1 MLALLVIF
9 AENKVLI
16 SVQFVCRVEQGT
28 TLQEEPK
35 FVVFYTQL
43 LSLFSFCFN
52 CKAENPAVHM
62 EQSGTMVKVFQNCN
76 MCKHIFQW
84 QSQPFIFGKYPAGN
98 VLLSFATLMAG
109 ASISKLLLI
118 FKHMNMCVY
127 NVRTFF
133 YHQSNF
139 LFPAILKHWETYQ
152 SSLVS
157 KIRSAK
163 DVIWSG
169 DGRFDSMG
177 HSAKYGA
184 YTLFCLPEMKIVHFE
199 LLQVK

>member
-1 MLALLVIF
+1 M
-9 AENKVLI
+9 
-16 SVQFVCRVEQGT
+16 EQGT

-35 FVVFYTQL
+35 LVVFYTQL
-43 LSLFSFCFN
+43 LSLFSFCFH

-133 YHQSNF
+133 TTKA
-139 LFPAILKHWETYQ
+139 FPV
-152 SSLVS
+152 SSYFKTLGNLPVIFS
-157 KIRSAK
+157 KQDKKCKRCCM
-163 DVIWSG
+163 VRGW
-169 DGRFDSMG
+169 
-177 HSAKYGA
+177 
-184 YTLFCLPEMKIVHFE
+184 TV
-199 LLQVK
+199 